1 MKKNY
6 HLHWQIH
13 LCLIILLLLFCSS
26 SQVSAATKI
35 NLKNTRI
42 KLSAIKLTYNKK
54 VQRPKIRVTYNRK
67 VLKEKKNYIINY
79 SKGCKK
85 VGTYTVQIIGKG
97 PYVAPK
103 LLRKVEEMNKNGEK
117 IVLKTWSR
125 SSTIFPDFVGHTF
138 AVHDGRKH
146 VPVYVTED
154 MVGHKLGEFAPTRT
168 FRGHSGSKTTN

>member
-1 MKKNY
+1 MQTSLLLYLASQSHNSFNPFVKEEKRKSAKVFHDALVAFAERRIITMKKNY

-85 VGTYTVQIIGKG
+85 
-97 PYVAPK
+97 
-103 LLRKVEEMNKNGEK
+103 E
-117 IVLKTWSR
+117 
-125 SSTIFPDFVGHTF
+125 
-138 AVHDGRKH
+138 AVK
-146 VPVYVTED
+146 
-154 MVGHKLGEFAPTRT
+154 
-168 FRGHSGSKTTN
+168 

>member
-1 MKKNY
+1 MQTSLLLYLASQLHNSFNPFVKEEKRKSAKVFHDALVAFAERRIITMKKNY

-79 SKGCKK
+79 SKCLF
-85 VGTYTVQIIGKG
+85 Q
-97 PYVAPK
+97 
-103 LLRKVEEMNKNGEK
+103 
-117 IVLKTWSR
+117 
-125 SSTIFPDFVGHTF
+125 
-138 AVHDGRKH
+138 
-146 VPVYVTED
+146 
-154 MVGHKLGEFAPTRT
+154 
-168 FRGHSGSKTTN
+168 